1 MSADYLNDLYN
12 LDGKVAVVTGGS
24 RGIGFMIAMGF
35 AKAGAKKIYISS
47 RKAADLEAAAA
58 EISKLTTCIAV
69 PADLSNEEGARTLAD
84 AIRAEEDGI
93 DILVNNAGATWGAP
107 FEEFPAAGW
116 DRVLDINVKGPFF
129 LTKELHRL
137 LKKNGTDEDPS
148 RIINIGSVAGYGV
161 GGVAYSYGASKAAI
175 HQMTKNW
182 ASQFAQDRITVNAI
196 APGPFPS
203 KMMAFITEDE
213 KAKAAMEATMP
224 LGRIG
229 NPDDMAGLATFLA
242 AKSGAWM
249 TGVIIPLDGGGLVR
263 GGGGL

>member
-1 MSADYLNDLYN
+1 MATEHLNDLYT

-58 EISKLTTCIAV
+58 EISKITTCIAV
-69 PADLSNEEGARTLAD
+69 PADLSNEEGAKTLAD
-84 AIRAEEDGI
+84 AVRADEDGI

-107 FEEFPAAGW
+107 FEEFPASGW
-116 DRVLDINVKGPFF
+116 DRVLDINVKGPFY
-129 LTKELHRL
+129 LTKELHPL
-137 LKKNGTDEDPS
+137 LKKNATHEDPS
-148 RIINIGSVAGYGV
+148 RIINIGSVAAYGT
-161 GGVAYSYGASKAAI
+161 GGVAFSYGASKAAI

-182 ASQFAQDRITVNAI
+182 ANQFAVDRITVNAI

-203 KMMAFITEDE
+203 KMMAFITEDDN
-213 KAKAAMEATMP
+213 ARAAIEATVP

-229 NPDDMAGLATFLA
+229 NPDDMAGLATFLS
-242 AKSGAWM
+242 AKSAAWL
-249 TGVIIPLDGGGLVR
+249 TGVIIPLDGGGFIR
-263 GGGGL
+263 GSGL